1 VSIPELALLIGALAL
16 AGLAKGV
23 TGMGLP
29 LFATPILAAVF
40 GARTAVV
47 VMSIPTFVTNFL
59 LIVEGRDAL
68 PVLRRIWPVAVAGML
83 GVVVGLY
90 LLVRIDQSLLSLVI
104 AGLVVLVLARGD
116 RVLGDDPAALHVR
129 IIGPVMGAIGGVLLG
144 ATSIASPAV
153 AGYFHAL
160 RLPPREFVLALAVLF
175 QLLGTVQVLG
185 LWRLGEYDGEIV
197 RIAVFAL
204 VPMLVT
210 FAVGV
215 RLRRRLDSL
224 VFRRLIAGFL
234 ALSALVLA
242 WQGLHGLGVL
252 S

>member
-1 VSIPELALLIGALAL
+1 MTPLELALLIGALAL

-59 LIVEGRDAL
+59 LILEGRDAL
-68 PVLRRIWPVAVAGML
+68 PILRRIWPVAAAGAL
-83 GVVVGLY
+83 GVVVGLN
-90 LLVRIDQSLLSLVI
+90 LLVRIDQNVLSLVI

-116 RVLGDDPAALHVR
+116 RILGDDPAALRVR
-129 IIGPVMGAIGGVLLG
+129 VVGPLMGAIGGVLLG
-144 ATSIASPAV
+144 TTSIASPAV

-160 RLPPREFVLALAVLF
+160 RLAPRDFVLALAVLF
-175 QLLGTVQVLG
+175 QILGAVQVFG

-197 RIAVFAL
+197 RIAVLAL

-210 FAVGV
+210 FALGV
-215 RLRRRLDSL
+215 RLRRRLDSAL
-224 VFRRLIAGFL
+224 FRRVIAGFL
-234 ALSALVLA
+234 ALSALVLV
-242 WQGLHGLGVL
+242 WQGLRGLGVL
-252 S
+252 

>member
-1 VSIPELALLIGALAL
+1 MTPLELALLIGALAL

-59 LIVEGRDAL
+59 LILEGRDAL
-68 PVLRRIWPVAVAGML
+68 PILRRIWPVAAAGAL
-83 GVVVGLY
+83 GVVVGLN
-90 LLVRIDQSLLSLVI
+90 LLVRIDQNVLSLVI

-116 RVLGDDPAALHVR
+116 RILGDDPAALRVR
-129 IIGPVMGAIGGVLLG
+129 VVGPLMGAIGGVLLG
-144 ATSIASPAV
+144 TTSIASPAV

-160 RLPPREFVLALAVLF
+160 RLAPRDFVLALAVLF
-175 QLLGTVQVLG
+175 QILGAVQVFG

-197 RIAVFAL
+197 RIAILAL

-210 FAVGV
+210 FALGV
-215 RLRRRLDSL
+215 RLRRRLDSAL
-224 VFRRLIAGFL
+224 FRRVIAGFL
-234 ALSALVLA
+234 ALSALVLV
-242 WQGLHGLGVL
+242 WQGLRGLGVL
-252 S
+252 